1 MVRLEIKEGVEGYC
15 REEGCTNFVYLGDLC
30 REHVVLIK
38 KYRIEGTDTWIY
50 SAWVPSTLTGAHH
63 VFTSVEGEVFGRVGT
78 LTNTEEEYEAAYEEI
93 IDEYPEAAAGKK
105 DKGEIE
111 LVMTEDSDYK
121 KDKVTEDLQKIADE
135 LGATLIKESD

>member
-1 MVRLEIKEGVEGYC
+1 MNIRLFEIDGRGVKP
-15 REEGCTNFVYLGDLC
+15 T
-30 REHVVLIK
+30 EHCHMISWLK
-38 KYRIEGTDTWIY
+38 K
-50 SAWVPSTLTGAHH
+50 
-63 VFTSVEGEVFGRVGT
+63 
-78 LTNTEEEYEAAYEEI
+78 I